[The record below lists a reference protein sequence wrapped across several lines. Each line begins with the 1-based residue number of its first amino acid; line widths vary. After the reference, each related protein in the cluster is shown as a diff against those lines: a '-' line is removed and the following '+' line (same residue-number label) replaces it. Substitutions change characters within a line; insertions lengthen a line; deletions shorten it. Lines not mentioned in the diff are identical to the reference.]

1 MMPRLLT
8 LASCPDAGVKSL
20 GIVAPYLMHVMSN
33 FCPPLGSIID
43 EESMEYDFLDLMGV
57 KNG

>member
-1 MMPRLLT
+1 MDKWEQRDTFRLVRI
-8 LASCPDAGVKSL
+8 SGQDVFW
-20 GIVAPYLMHVMSN
+20 HVMSN

>member
-1 MMPRLLT
+1 MP
-8 LASCPDAGVKSL
+8 
-20 GIVAPYLMHVMSN
+20 N